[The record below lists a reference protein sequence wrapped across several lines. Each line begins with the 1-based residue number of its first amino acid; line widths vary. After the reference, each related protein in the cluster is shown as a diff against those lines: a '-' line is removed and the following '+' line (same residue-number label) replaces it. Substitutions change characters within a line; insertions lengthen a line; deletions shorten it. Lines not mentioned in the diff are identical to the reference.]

1 MPANSRLSKVLMIP
15 IAKAYAVPSLSPSH
29 LSLRAD
35 PSVRDIGIAGN
46 WSINVRN
53 MVLQLVAKQF
63 NDFLRGSVIR
73 TGPVFLEER
82 LVRCFFSISF
92 QVCLPIQHPAMFISE
107 YLEKHCGGKVL
118 QFLSTAD
125 SPFLGNSAGFFIGK
139 ASLLDKES
147 CQV

>member
-1 MPANSRLSKVLMIP
+1 MPANSRLSKVPKIP
-15 IAKAYAVPSLSPSH
+15 MANAYAVPSLNPSH

-53 MVLQLVAKQF
+53 MDLQIVPELF
-63 NDFLRGSVIR
+63 DDSLRGSVIR

-82 LVRCFFSISF
+82 LVGCFYSIF
-92 QVCLPIQHPAMFISE
+92 LQVRLPIQHPAMFISE
-107 YLEKHCGGKVL
+107 YLEEHCGGKVL
-118 QFLSTAD
+118 QFLSAAD
-125 SPFLGNSAGFFIGK
+125 SPFLSNSASFFIGK
-139 ASLLDKES
+139 ASFLDKES